1 MRLAQLLL
9 AGLCL
14 FAPTWSASAAAE
26 VGDTQPLETEP
37 AAKDTLADERAAEV
51 PTEEEASS
59 HAVSAPVST
68 LTPQSAPMLY
78 HPSGPGEGR
87 WVLGLGATTDVLA
100 TALVESEARVVPR
113 VHAAFR
119 YGLPAGF
126 TLDTSLDTIV
136 MTNEFRIGVRWA
148 IDIGPVTLGVSD
160 HIGLVF
166 GHVAF
171 TGFDTTTLGMS
182 HYPGA
187 SLGFSLG
194 PHAVSLGFKT
204 LLAHMHYVRF
214 GDAGVGQRRTI
225 FHGVSFELMF
235 ESELGGG
242 RLFYGATVFRASPDY
257 QLWLVFS
264 DSDLKLE
271 FVRFKVG
278 YAF

>member
-1 MRLAQLLL
+1 MSRSLALALVCLL
-9 AGLCL
+9 AASGTAKADLRDT
-14 FAPTWSASAAAE
+14 APPMPPRAIE
-26 VGDTQPLETEP
+26 E
-37 AAKDTLADERAAEV
+37 ADADGEAPRERAALE
-51 PTEEEASS
+51 T
-59 HAVSAPVST
+59 SALTDVATPV
-68 LTPQSAPMLY
+68 SAPMLY

-100 TALVESEARVVPR
+100 TALVESEVRVLPR
-113 VHAAFR
+113 VHTAFR

-126 TLDTSLDTIV
+126 TLDTSLDSIV
-136 MTNEFRIGVRWA
+136 MTNELRLGIRWA
-148 IDIGPVTLGVSD
+148 IDLGPITLGLSD

-166 GHVAF
+166 GHVIF
-171 TGFDTTTLGMS
+171 PGFDTTTLGMS

-187 SLGFSLG
+187 SLGFRLG

-204 LLAHMHYVRF
+204 LLAHMHFVRF
-214 GDAGVGQRRTI
+214 GDSSVGQRRTI

-235 ESELGGG
+235 ESQLGDG

>member
-1 MRLAQLLL
+1 MRQVLHILTCLCLL
-9 AGLCL
+9 ASSST
-14 FAPTWSASAAAE
+14 ATAK
-26 VGDTQPLETEP
+26 VGDTEP
-37 AAKDTLADERAAEV
+37 AGAEPVAEDAAAQAPADA
-51 PTEEEASS
+51 EASS
-59 HAVSAPVST
+59 YTASTPVPT
-68 LTPQSAPMLY
+68 LTPRSAPMLY

-136 MTNEFRIGVRWA
+136 MTNEFRLGLRWA
-148 IDIGPVTLGVSD
+148 IDIGPVTLGLSD

-187 SLGFSLG
+187 SVGFTLG
-194 PHAVSLGFKT
+194 PHAISLGFKT

-214 GDAGVGQRRTI
+214 GDASAGQRRTI

-235 ESELGGG
+235 ESQMGDG

>member
-1 MRLAQLLL
+1 MRALSPALLCLSLLL
-9 AGLCL
+9 VS
-14 FAPTWSASAAAE
+14 PQAE
-26 VGDTQPLETEP
+26 
-37 AAKDTLADERAAEV
+37 AEGRRV
-51 PTEEEASS
+51 NEDGQG
-59 HAVSAPVST
+59 PVSQGT
-68 LTPQSAPMLY
+68 VIDTPSVDASIEDEALPPATRPTTEGLTPALSPLLY

-100 TALVESEARVVPR
+100 TALVESEARIVPR

-126 TLDTSLDTIV
+126 TLDTSLDSIV
-136 MTNEFRIGVRWA
+136 MTNELRLGVSWS
-148 IDIGPVTLGVSD
+148 IDLGPVTVGLSD

-171 TGFDTTTLGMS
+171 SGFDTTTLGMS

-187 SLGFSLG
+187 SIGFNLG

-204 LLAHMHYVRF
+204 LLAHAHFLRF
-214 GDAGVGQRRTI
+214 GDASVGQRKTV
-225 FHGVSFELMF
+225 FHGVSFELML
-235 ESELGGG
+235 ESELGDG

-264 DSDLKLE
+264 DSDLKME

>member
-1 MRLAQLLL
+1 
-9 AGLCL
+9 
-14 FAPTWSASAAAE
+14 
-26 VGDTQPLETEP
+26 
-37 AAKDTLADERAAEV
+37 
-51 PTEEEASS
+51 
-59 HAVSAPVST
+59 
-68 LTPQSAPMLY
+68 
-78 HPSGPGEGR
+78 
-87 WVLGLGATTDVLA
+87 LA

-126 TLDTSLDTIV
+126 TLDTSFDSIV
-136 MTNEFRIGVRWA
+136 MTNELRLGFRWA
-148 IDIGPVTLGVSD
+148 IDLGPITLGLSD

-166 GHVAF
+166 GHVIF
-171 TGFDTTTLGMS
+171 PGFDTTTVGMS

-187 SLGFSLG
+187 SLGFRLG

-204 LLAHMHYVRF
+204 LLAHMHFVRF
-214 GDAGVGQRRTI
+214 GDASVGQRRTI
-225 FHGVSFELMF
+225 FHGVSFELML
-235 ESELGGG
+235 ESQLGDG
-242 RLFYGATVFRASPDY
+242 RLFYGATVFHASPDY

>member
-1 MRLAQLLL
+1 MRALTPALLCLSLLL
-9 AGLCL
+9 LS
-14 FAPTWSASAAAE
+14 PQAE
-26 VGDTQPLETEP
+26 AEQRRADQDGQGPQSQELVVG
-37 AAKDTLADERAAEV
+37 
-51 PTEEEASS
+51 S
-59 HAVSAPVST
+59 VSAETTIEDEVLPPATSPT
-68 LTPQSAPMLY
+68 IEGLTPSIPPLLY

-100 TALVESEARVVPR
+100 TALVESEARIVPR
-113 VHAAFR
+113 VHTAFR

-126 TLDTSLDTIV
+126 TLDTSLDSIV
-136 MTNEFRIGVRWA
+136 MTNELRLGVSWS
-148 IDIGPVTLGVSD
+148 IDLGPVTVGLSD
-160 HIGLVF
+160 HIGIVF

-171 TGFDTTTLGMS
+171 SGFDTTTLGMS

-187 SLGFSLG
+187 SIGFNLG
-194 PHAVSLGFKT
+194 PHALSLGFKA
-204 LLAHMHYVRF
+204 LLAHAHFLRF
-214 GDAGVGQRRTI
+214 GDAGVGQRKTI

-235 ESELGGG
+235 ESELGDG

-264 DSDLKLE
+264 DSDLKME